1 MNPVEIEAGADYR
14 AWLAN
19 QEPPSHADVCDDDQG
34 LDIAEWLAE
43 FEAAV
48 DELADHFEGLAP

>member
-19 QEPPSHADVCDDDQG
+19 QEPPSVCDDDQG

-43 FEAAV
+43 FEATV